1 MAAVMSDYSLLNWV
15 AIVWFFAAWIGYAS
29 FARHR
34 AKHSYS
40 LSSVL
45 QFYRKQWM
53 QTMLR
58 RENRISDTALIAALE
73 RQTTFMASTSIF
85 IIAGLITVMTSIEQV
100 HQTLASLPFVNRDMS
115 SLQLQAKIILL
126 LVIYAYAFF
135 TLTWALRQYG
145 FGSILLGAAPLCKD
159 TDVSQP
165 ERDRYARS
173 IAKVIDQAGH
183 SYNYGLRAYYFSLSV
198 LPWLLN
204 TWLFILATSLV
215 VAVLYRREFHSRS
228 LRALVEE
235 ARAFVEMEN
244 NGPRG

>member
-1 MAAVMSDYSLLNWV
+1 MPDYSLLNWFAV
-15 AIVWFFAAWIGYAS
+15 AWFFAAWIGYAS

-34 AKHSYS
+34 AKSSYS

-45 QFYRKQWM
+45 QFYRQQWM

-100 HQTLASLPFVNRDMS
+100 HQTLSSLPFVNRDMT

-126 LVIYAYAFF
+126 LGIYAYAFF

-145 FGSILLGAAPLCKD
+145 FGSILLGAAPLCQD
-159 TDVSQP
+159 TDVNHE
-165 ERDRYARS
+165 ERRRFALS
-173 IAKVIDQAGH
+173 IAKIIDQAGH
-183 SYNYGLRAYYFSLSV
+183 SYNYGLRAYYFSMSV

-215 VAVLYRREFHSRS
+215 VAVLYRREFHSRP
-228 LRALVEE
+228 LQALVTE
-235 ARAFVEMEN
+235 AKASKAAN
-244 NGPRG
+244 NHRKG